1 MYTWDREEANQWK
14 AWRSQGEEP
23 NEQVVT
29 ATVGGVTEVIDPWEK
44 TYERKM
50 LRFSFLVV
58 GKGMLEKDVPASSKD
73 KFAGMTSDL
82 LDALGIIGSFELED
96 FVGIPVKLTIK
107 QSMRTGKGAYAGQ
120 VFYDLKIAKIEGL
133 MQTAQTP
140 QMPSYAPQA
149 PTQMPTQ
156 MPTQA
161 PAPTGA
167 PAPAPKP
174 SKEEHL
180 GANEVG
186 FNLDDDVPF

>member
-23 NEQVVT
+23 SEQVVT

-50 LRFSFLVV
+50 FRFSFLVV

-82 LDALGIIGSFELED
+82 FDALGIVGNSFELED
-96 FVGIPVKLTIK
+96 FVGIPVQLTIK

-133 MQTAQTP
+133 MQNVQTP
-140 QMPSYAPQA
+140 QRPNYG
-149 PTQMPTQ
+149 TQ

-167 PAPAPKP
+167 PAPQAPAPKDL
-174 SKEEHL
+174 L

-186 FNLDDDVPF
+186 FNTDEDVPF